1 MSQPPTPT
9 GEGEILLYQTED
21 GLTQVGL
28 RPFAGSVW
36 LSQLELADLFA
47 TSKQNVSLH
56 IKNILDEEELEEN
69 SVVKESLTTAADGK
83 KYKTKFYCL
92 EAIIAVGYRVK
103 SSRGTQF
110 RQWATERLRDY
121 MVKGFVLDDE
131 RLAEPGGI
139 DYFDELLERI
149 RAIRASEKRFYQKV
163 RDIYV
168 LSADYNPQNPMTET
182 FFATV
187 QNKMLFAA
195 TGLTAAEIIHHRAK
209 AALPNMGL
217 TTWKGAGRGRVL
229 TKADIVIAKNYLT
242 HDEVGTLELLVGQYL
257 DFAELQAKRKK
268 IMYMNDWI
276 NKLDD
281 FLKVNEQDVLA
292 NAGKISA
299 ELAQERAHAEYGKF
313 SKNRKFIEADHA
325 DEELKAAVKRIA
337 RGRKRMK
344 DNRWIFP

>member
-1 MSQPPTPT
+1 MTPIKDRHHPKS
-9 GEGEILLYQTED
+9 EILLYTTQD
-21 GLTQVGL
+21 GNQRIEVKLENGT
-28 RPFAGSVW
+28 VW
-36 LSQLELADLFA
+36 LSQIALAELFQ
-47 TSKQNVSLH
+47 TTKQNISLH
-56 IKNILDEEELEEN
+56 LKNIFEDGELETN
-69 SVVKESLTTAADGK
+69 RVVKESLTTAADGK

-121 MVKGFVLDDE
+121 IVKGFVLDDE

-195 TGLTAAEIIHHRAK
+195 TVLTAAEIIHQRAK

-268 IMYMNDWI
+268 VMYMNDWI

-281 FLKVNEQDVLA
+281 FLKVNEQDILA

-299 ELAQERAHAEYGKF
+299 ELAQERAHAEYNKF
-313 SKNRKFIEADHA
+313 SKSRKFIEADHA

-337 RGRKRMK
+337 QGKK
-344 DNRWIFP
+344 KNEG